1 MDTRLHPP
9 PICCDPCC
17 RKWVQMPLPDP
28 VLNLLGSSPFPLR
41 GKLASSSISLCCV
54 FLGNPDPKTQYSEV
68 FRPLLRVT
76 GSRGHS
82 LDGSVQKARSPT
94 GPSWPGGSTELP
106 AHLPQGVNSA
116 LGQGAEKTLSGH
128 QGPPAL
134 LRGSQMTSRGSRGF
148 MQGALPDGLA
158 CGPQYYQFTQHKTLD
173 GIAKSKD
180 PSLRMTYGN

>member
-94 GPSWPGGSTELP
+94 GPSWPGGSTELLSP
-106 AHLPQGVNSA
+106 LSQGRVDSPGEMGWEDTFWPPGSPCTAQGISDDIQGKQGLYAGSSSRWACLWASVLPVH
-116 LGQGAEKTLSGH
+116 T
-128 QGPPAL
+128 
-134 LRGSQMTSRGSRGF
+134 
-148 MQGALPDGLA
+148 
-158 CGPQYYQFTQHKTLD
+158 TQN
-173 GIAKSKD
+173 
-180 PSLRMTYGN
+180 P